1 MSLLSGGRP
10 MTQRKAYKTLLDE
23 EMNLSAKLHREI
35 RELKKKLEEK
45 NNLLHFVQDILRQQ
59 EMIILFYQEGKI

>member
-1 MSLLSGGRP
+1 

>member
-1 MSLLSGGRP
+1 

-35 RELKKKLEEK
+35 SELKKKIEEK